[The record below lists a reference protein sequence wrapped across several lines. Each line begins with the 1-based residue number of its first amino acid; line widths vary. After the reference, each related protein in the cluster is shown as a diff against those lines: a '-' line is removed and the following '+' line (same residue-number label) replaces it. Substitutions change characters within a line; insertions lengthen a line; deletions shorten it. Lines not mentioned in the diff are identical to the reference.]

1 MHGGDWVAQVLKA
14 QGVEFVFTLTGGHI
28 SPILTASKA
37 RGIRVIDTRHE
48 VNAVFAADAVARLTG
63 VPGVAVVTAGPGVTN
78 TLTAVKNAQMAQ
90 SPVVLIGG
98 AAATALKGRGA
109 LQDIEQIPLFKSVVK
124 WSKAVKRVKDIVPSL
139 EEAFRQAQDG
149 VPGPVF
155 VELPVDLLYG
165 EEIVREWYG
174 IKSSGGKSL
183 GARAVQGYLKFHARR
198 LFAGADGQRVSAKFA
213 PAVPMPDERQNSGR
227 PQPASPRPNA
237 LCCWWA
243 ARPCSPWRPWIR
255 WPPRWK
261 NWASRSISPAWPG
274 GCWAGTTPCRCVT
287 SGATPS
293 RKPTA

>member
-14 QGVEFVFTLTGGHI
+14 QGVQFVFTLTGGHI

-78 TLTAVKNAQMAQ
+78 TLTAIKNAQMAQ

-124 WSKAVKRVKDIVPSL
+124 WAKAIKRVKDIVPSM

-155 VELPVDLLYG
+155 VELPVDLLYSQ
-165 EEIVREWYG
+165 EIVREWYG
-174 IKSSGGKSL
+174 IKSSGGKSV
-183 GARAVQGYLKFHARR
+183 GARVVQGYLKFHARR
-198 LFAGADGQRVSAKFA
+198 LFAGADGQQLSAKFA
-213 PAVPMPDERQNSGR
+213 PAIPLPD
-227 PQPASPRPNA
+227 
-237 LCCWWA
+237 
-243 ARPCSPWRPWIR
+243 ARKQI
-255 WPPRWK
+255 K
-261 NWASRSISPAWPG
+261 A
-274 GCWAGTTPCRCVT
+274 
-287 SGATPS
+287 
-293 RKPTA
+293 